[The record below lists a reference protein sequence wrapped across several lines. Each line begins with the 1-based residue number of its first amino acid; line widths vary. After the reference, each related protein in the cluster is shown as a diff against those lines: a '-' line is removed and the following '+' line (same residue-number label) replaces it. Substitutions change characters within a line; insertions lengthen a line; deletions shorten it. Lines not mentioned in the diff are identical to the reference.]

1 MIQIENLCK
10 TYINKKKGIKTKK
23 EAVKNI
29 SFECKPGK
37 IFGLLGPNGAGK
49 TTTLRC
55 ISTLIKPTSGSIK
68 VNSYDILKDEKKV
81 RSIIGFLTSDMKLD
95 GYFTPNY
102 MLDYF
107 GRLNKMSSENIKH
120 RKEKLFSELEMEDF
134 IDNKIDKLSSG
145 MKQKTSLAISLI
157 HNPDIIVFDEPTSG
171 LDVITAKN
179 VTDFL
184 RKSADEG
191 KTVIISTHIMSVA
204 EKLCDEIGI
213 LIDGEL
219 KELGTLSEI
228 LSINKV
234 DNLEDVFFKHL
245 GVENV

>member
-10 TYINKKKGIKTKK
+10 TYINKKKGITTKK
-23 EAVKNI
+23 EAVKHI

-55 ISTLIKPTSGSIK
+55 ISTLIKPTSGSIN
-68 VNSYDILKDEKKV
+68 VNGYDILKDDKKV

-107 GRLNKMSSENIKH
+107 GRLNKMSPENIKH
-120 RKEKLFSELEMEDF
+120 RKEELFTELEMEDF
-134 IDNKIDKLSSG
+134 IDNKIDKLSTG

-157 HNPDIIVFDEPTSG
+157 HNPDIIIFDEPTNG
-171 LDVITAKN
+171 LDIITAKN

-204 EKLCDEIGI
+204 EKLCNEIGI
-213 LIDGEL
+213 LIEGEL

-228 LSINKV
+228 LSGNKS

-245 GVENV
+245 

>member
-10 TYINKKKGIKTKK
+10 TYINKKKGITTKK
-23 EAVKNI
+23 EAVKNL

-55 ISTLIKPTSGSIK
+55 ISTLIKPTSGLIK
-68 VNSYDILKDEKKV
+68 VNGYDILKDEKNV

-95 GYFTPNY
+95 GYFTPKY

-120 RKEKLFSELEMEDF
+120 RKEELFSELEMKDF
-134 IDNKIDKLSSG
+134 IDIKIDKLSSG

-213 LIDGEL
+213 LIEGEL
-219 KELGTLSEI
+219 KELGALSEI
-228 LSINKV
+228 LSKNKS

>member
-10 TYINKKKGIKTKK
+10 TYINKKKGITTKK
-23 EAVKNI
+23 EAVKNL

-55 ISTLIKPTSGSIK
+55 ISTLIKPTSGLIK
-68 VNSYDILKDEKKV
+68 VNGYDILKDEKNV

-95 GYFTPNY
+95 GYFTPKY

-120 RKEKLFSELEMEDF
+120 RKEELFSELEMKDF
-134 IDNKIDKLSSG
+134 IDIKIDKLSSG

-213 LIDGEL
+213 LIEGEL
-219 KELGTLSEI
+219 KELGALLEI
-228 LSINKV
+228 LSKNKS